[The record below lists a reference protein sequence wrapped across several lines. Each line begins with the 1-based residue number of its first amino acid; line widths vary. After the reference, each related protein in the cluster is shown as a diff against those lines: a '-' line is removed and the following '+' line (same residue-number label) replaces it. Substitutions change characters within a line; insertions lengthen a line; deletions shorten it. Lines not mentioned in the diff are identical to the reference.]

1 MRTLV
6 LSTLLSFGTLAVST
20 ASATTVTFTSAS
32 PHHDAVNCNG
42 AFWVGESMFPCVGSW
57 STDFQVAAADAGYSD
72 AGIVLFFDGGLTLGE
87 LQGVSVTSSGSPL
100 AINLWFDTGG
110 DSHFFAFTPA
120 GILTSLASDSYGG
133 VDGNTLVTSSSVFM
147 FGGTGAGTSHTLAE
161 LQAGAVLGIGAS
173 TPTAL
178 WIGVTNAGGQSHSA
192 LIERVSVTTGD
203 AAAPVPEPAS
213 MVLLGSGLVGVVTA
227 ARRRKPSCI
236 SRNSHAG

>member
-147 FGGTGAGTSHTLAE
+147 FGGTGAGMSHTLAE

-178 WIGVTNAGGQSHSA
+178 HSA
-192 LIERVSVTTGD
+192 FIERVSVTTGD
-203 AAAPVPEPAS
+203 TAAPVPEPAS